1 MKPLLQETVLAK
13 KNNPEQSPKT
23 LFQPKKPLEAPEQK
37 SGFIVE
43 QQQKPLFE
51 QNYDLKSAQ

>member
-1 MKPLLQETVLAK
+1 LAK

-23 LFQPKKPLEAPEQK
+23 PIQQKELLKAPEQK

-43 QQQKPLFE
+43 Q
-51 QNYDLKSAQ
+51 